1 VTAARLRGLAVHAAL
16 ILAVIISLF
25 PFYWTVVMAT
35 NTTRDVFRDPP
46 AFGIGPHLLDNV
58 HTVLTNVDLIAPLV
72 NTVVVASVTTAL
84 VLFLDSL
91 AAFTFAKYRFP
102 GRRVLF
108 GILLGMFMVPA
119 QLALIPQFV
128 IMSQLGWVGSLKA
141 LVVPAAANAFG
152 IFWMRQYIVG
162 AVPDELLDA
171 ARIDGAGFFR
181 IYRSIVLPVV
191 RPGLAFLG
199 IYTFI
204 AAWNDYVWPLIVLL
218 DPNKVTLQV
227 ALAQLNVGQ
236 HQDYSVLM
244 AGALIGITP
253 LILVFVLF
261 ARGFVSDATKGA
273 VRG

>member
-1 VTAARLRGLAVHAAL
+1 VTAARVRGVLLHAAL

-35 NTTRDVFRDPP
+35 NTTREVFSDPP
-46 AFGIGPHLLDNV
+46 TFGIGPHLLDNV
-58 HTVLTNVDLIAPLV
+58 RTVLASVDLIAPLV
-72 NTVVVASVTTAL
+72 NTILVATATTAL

-91 AAFTFAKYRFP
+91 AAFTFAKFRFP
-102 GRRVLF
+102 GRRILF
-108 GILLGMFMVPA
+108 GVLLGMFMVPA

-141 LVVPAAANAFG
+141 LVIPAAANAFG
-152 IFWMRQYIVG
+152 IFWMRQYIMS

-181 IYRSIVLPVV
+181 VYWSIVLPVV

-227 ALAQLNVGQ
+227 ALSQLNVGTR
-236 HQDYSVLM
+236 QDYSVLM
-244 AGALIGITP
+244 AGALIGIAP